1 MSGTFVNPG
10 NKSFLTAIQSQ
21 VYVDKT
27 DFLAYTNSVLNSK
40 DGWICNSRPRR
51 FGKSTTVD
59 MLTAYYSRGCDSS
72 DIFRNFKITKSAD
85 YSKHL
90 NKHNV
95 ICFDVQWLYKKAK
108 NKADIV
114 NEIQLTILQELQMEF
129 PSAPNLTSGT
139 LTDALALL
147 QRDAGESFIIIID
160 EWDMLI
166 RDESVSEAVRS
177 QYIDF
182 LSALFKGT
190 GPAQYIELAYL
201 TGILPIIKIRTESAL
216 NNFNEFTMLGAGP
229 LAPFIGFSEEEVR
242 SLCEQHNISFINAKR
257 WYDGYTLGDLHL
269 YNPRAIV
276 QLVSRKQFQSY
287 WSETG
292 TFLSIKPYLDM
303 NFSGLK
309 DSVVAMLAGDS
320 VFVTVSTYQNDLQ
333 RFNCRDDVLT
343 LLIHLGYLSYDAD
356 RQTVSIPNEEIREEL
371 LRAVAIADPWM
382 DLIELQKH
390 SAQLMEAVFDCDE
403 AEVARWI
410 DYFHESC
417 TSILQYNDENS
428 LSCALSI
435 GFLSAMRW
443 YYKPVRE
450 MPAGRGFAD
459 LVYIPKA
466 TYAATRPAIIAEL
479 KWDKSSLTALDQI
492 KERRYL
498 NALQGF
504 SGQVLLVGINY
515 DRKAK
520 IHECRIERVDVSTHA
535 NRH

>member
-190 GPAQYIELAYL
+190 GPAQYIE
-201 TGILPIIKIRTESAL
+201 
-216 NNFNEFTMLGAGP
+216 
-229 LAPFIGFSEEEVR
+229 
-242 SLCEQHNISFINAKR
+242 
-257 WYDGYTLGDLHL
+257 
-269 YNPRAIV
+269 
-276 QLVSRKQFQSY
+276 
-287 WSETG
+287 
-292 TFLSIKPYLDM
+292 
-303 NFSGLK
+303 
-309 DSVVAMLAGDS
+309 
-320 VFVTVSTYQNDLQ
+320 
-333 RFNCRDDVLT
+333 
-343 LLIHLGYLSYDAD
+343 
-356 RQTVSIPNEEIREEL
+356 
-371 LRAVAIADPWM
+371 
-382 DLIELQKH
+382 
-390 SAQLMEAVFDCDE
+390 
-403 AEVARWI
+403 
-410 DYFHESC
+410 
-417 TSILQYNDENS
+417 
-428 LSCALSI
+428 
-435 GFLSAMRW
+435 
-443 YYKPVRE
+443 
-450 MPAGRGFAD
+450 
-459 LVYIPKA
+459 
-466 TYAATRPAIIAEL
+466 
-479 KWDKSSLTALDQI
+479 
-492 KERRYL
+492 
-498 NALQGF
+498 
-504 SGQVLLVGINY
+504 
-515 DRKAK
+515 
-520 IHECRIERVDVSTHA
+520 
-535 NRH
+535 